1 MKIVFACDHGGFP
14 FREDIL
20 SHLQKQGHEIVDF
33 GPESLDELDDF
44 PDYSGKVCEAIVAGK
59 FERGVLVCGTGIGMS
74 IAANR
79 HP

>member
-1 MKIVFACDHGGFP
+1 MVVAFACDHAGFP

-20 SHLQKQGHEIVDF
+20 IHLKKGGHEIIDL
-33 GPESLDELDDF
+33 GPQSLEELDDF
-44 PDYSGKVCEAIVAGK
+44 PDFASEVSRAVLNKDA
-59 FERGVLVCGTGIGMS
+59 ERGVLVCGTGIGMS